1 MKSSRTSLTVALAG
15 NPNAGK
21 TTVFNALTGS
31 HQHVGNW
38 PGKTVE
44 RKHGQFQHNGF
55 QVEVIDLPGTYS
67 LSAYSIEEVVARD
80 FILNDKPDVVIV
92 VVDASNLERNLYLV
106 VQILELQTRLILALN
121 MSDRAEKLGYE
132 IDYRTLSDQLGGAP
146 LVRVVATRGEGIQ
159 ELKDTIVRF
168 AEVGADVGLMS
179 K

>member
-1 MKSSRTSLTVALAG
+1 MKSSTTNLTVALAG

-44 RKHGQFQHNGF
+44 RKHGQFQYNGF
-55 QVEVIDLPGTYS
+55 QIEVIDLPGTYS
-67 LSAYSIEEVVARD
+67 LSAYSIEEVIARD
-80 FILNDKPDVVIV
+80 FILNNKPDVVVV

-106 VQILELQTRLILALN
+106 VQILELQTRPILALN
-121 MSDRAEKLGYE
+121 MSDRAEKLGYK
-132 IDYRTLSDQLGGAP
+132 IDHEKLSALLGEAP
-146 LVRVVATRGEGIQ
+146 AVRVVATRGEGIH
-159 ELKDTIVRF
+159 ELKETIVGF
-168 AEVGADVGLMS
+168 AQKADEGSMS